1 MWSPPQSYQAR
12 PIAVLGGGVLGP
24 CCWAAAGYNVNIREP
39 SLDQQIDANHWIE
52 ANISTFTSSLNNI
65 PGQVNFYTEL
75 ASAVDNAWIVF
86 EAIPEVLELKLSI
99 FAELETQ
106 APSDCILTSN
116 SSSFKS
122 SEMLSSLV
130 DEDTK
135 TRICNVHYIMPPQI
149 KVVEIMTCG
158 FTAPAILDFLVQ
170 KCKETALQPFLVQ
183 KESMGFIYNRLWA
196 AVKRETLMILSEGVS
211 DAGVVDE
218 IFKSVLGTRYGPCFM
233 MDHVGLDTV
242 ANIERHYVR
251 ERGLSDEHT
260 VKFLED
266 NFIEQ
271 GKLGFKSEKG
281 GLLSPRSL

>member
-12 PIAVLGGGVLGP
+12 PIAVLGGGVLGRRI
-24 CCWAAAGYNVNIREP
+24 GKEP
-39 SLDQQIDANHWIE
+39 YLDQQIDANDWIE
-52 ANISTFTSSLNNI
+52 ANISTSTSSMNNI

-86 EAIPEVLELKLSI
+86 EAIPEVLEFKLSI

-170 KCKETALQPFLVQ
+170 KCKETNLQPFVVQ
-183 KESMGFIYNRLWA
+183 KE
-196 AVKRETLMILSEGVS
+196 
-211 DAGVVDE
+211 
-218 IFKSVLGTRYGPCFM
+218 
-233 MDHVGLDTV
+233 
-242 ANIERHYVR
+242 
-251 ERGLSDEHT
+251 
-260 VKFLED
+260 
-266 NFIEQ
+266 
-271 GKLGFKSEKG
+271 
-281 GLLSPRSL
+281 

>member
-1 MWSPPQSYQAR
+1 M
-12 PIAVLGGGVLGP
+12 
-24 CCWAAAGYNVNIREP
+24 
-39 SLDQQIDANHWIE
+39 
-52 ANISTFTSSLNNI
+52 NNI

-135 TRICNVHYIMPPQI
+135 TRICSVHYIMPPQI

-170 KCKETALQPFLVQ
+170 KCKETNLQPFVVQ
-183 KESMGFIYNRLWA
+183 KESMGFVYNRLWA
-196 AVKRETLMILSEGVS
+196 AIKRETLMILSEGVS

-233 MDHVGLDTV
+233 MDRKSLGENLKKIRSNGFTQMSDLILLPILRDTTSG
-242 ANIERHYVR
+242 NE
-251 ERGLSDEHT
+251 GCLTNTLSS
-260 VKFLED
+260 F
-266 NFIEQ
+266 
-271 GKLGFKSEKG
+271 
-281 GLLSPRSL
+281 

>member
-1 MWSPPQSYQAR
+1 M
-12 PIAVLGGGVLGP
+12 
-24 CCWAAAGYNVNIREP
+24 
-39 SLDQQIDANHWIE
+39 
-52 ANISTFTSSLNNI
+52 NNI

-75 ASAVDNAWIVF
+75 ASAVNAWIVF

-158 FTAPAILDFLVQ
+158 FTAPASLTSWSRSAKKLLYSLFSYRKKVWDSSTIDYG
-170 KCKETALQPFLVQ
+170 LQL
-183 KESMGFIYNRLWA
+183 
-196 AVKRETLMILSEGVS
+196 REKHS
-211 DAGVVDE
+211 
-218 IFKSVLGTRYGPCFM
+218 
-233 MDHVGLDTV
+233 
-242 ANIERHYVR
+242 
-251 ERGLSDEHT
+251 
-260 VKFLED
+260 
-266 NFIEQ
+266 
-271 GKLGFKSEKG
+271 
-281 GLLSPRSL
+281 

>member
-52 ANISTFTSSLNNI
+52 ANISTFTSSLHNI

-99 FAELETQ
+99 FAELEAQ

-183 KESMGFIYNRLWA
+183 KE
-196 AVKRETLMILSEGVS
+196 
-211 DAGVVDE
+211 
-218 IFKSVLGTRYGPCFM
+218 
-233 MDHVGLDTV
+233 
-242 ANIERHYVR
+242 
-251 ERGLSDEHT
+251 
-260 VKFLED
+260 
-266 NFIEQ
+266 
-271 GKLGFKSEKG
+271 
-281 GLLSPRSL
+281 